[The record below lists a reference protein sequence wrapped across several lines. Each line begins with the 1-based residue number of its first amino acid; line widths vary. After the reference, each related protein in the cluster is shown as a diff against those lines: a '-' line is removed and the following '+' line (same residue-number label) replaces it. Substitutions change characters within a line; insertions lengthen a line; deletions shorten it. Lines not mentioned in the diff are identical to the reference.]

1 MNLWIGERKVPF
13 RKGSVVNPV
22 GVSVLIV
29 LFFFP
34 FLGLN
39 FIAASEV
46 EDVIQMVNGQYSKIK
61 SIQGM
66 IRREIRDGQ
75 DTQSVTGRFLI
86 KKPDRYYVEFSDPH
100 QIVCSNDSLCWVEK
114 VEENVVLKFHIAKMN
129 RFEKEALGIGGLLG
143 LNVFDQLREGFSF
156 SLFDTLEGNLVLSAK
171 PKSKARLISQILVKV
186 DPKRW
191 VILAYEIFDLKGKLV
206 SQTKYED
213 YALYG
218 DSLLFPKRVKTKSIY
233 GEKTLE
239 ETDSFSRLRLN
250 QFISDDKFE
259 FIPPKKAKIITPEG
273 VMERR

>member
-1 MNLWIGERKVPF
+1 MDALGLKLALFDLKEERVNFWIGERKVPL
-13 RKGSVVNPV
+13 RKSSVVNPV
-22 GVSVLIV
+22 GLPVLIV

-143 LNVFDQLREGFSF
+143 LNVFEQLRDGFRF
-156 SLFDTLEGNLVLSAK
+156 SLRSASISTYLNLDQRGQMSNLSFIN
-171 PKSKARLISQILVKV
+171 KA
-186 DPKRW
+186 
-191 VILAYEIFDLKGKLV
+191 F
-206 SQTKYED
+206 
-213 YALYG
+213 
-218 DSLLFPKRVKTKSIY
+218 
-233 GEKTLE
+233 
-239 ETDSFSRLRLN
+239 
-250 QFISDDKFE
+250 
-259 FIPPKKAKIITPEG
+259 
-273 VMERR
+273 